1 MDQQQPSHI
10 GIGIKRGGLAA
21 RMQRPRDDAELDDS
35 GAPPEGR
42 RCGGCGASSP
52 ASAVTCIVCGL
63 SLAGP
68 FTYKVLGTTMPALEV
83 ALEPGQSVY
92 AQTGRLGWMTES
104 VQMSTVLA
112 ASPWAMLGR
121 VASGMTPLVAQF
133 SAPTESGVV
142 ALTCRLPGHILPLE
156 VGGDRSYILQS
167 GAFLA
172 AQDSVTVS
180 AYFNR
185 NLGAAF
191 FGGEGFILQRLY
203 GAGMA
208 FAQIDGEL
216 VQRELAPMEALLV
229 DPGSIAVFES
239 SVGFSL
245 RMVKGISNILFNEG
259 LFLAELRGPG
269 IVWLQTMPF
278 SNLVGTIAA
287 HLPAVRGGGNTSAQA
302 QVAGSIGNI
311 LGGVL
316 GGS

>member
-1 MDQQQPSHI
+1 M
-10 GIGIKRGGLAA
+10 G
-21 RMQRPRDDAELDDS
+21 RPRGETGLDDS
-35 GAPPEGR
+35 GVPLDGR
-42 RCGGCGASSP
+42 QCSGCGASSP
-52 ASAVTCIVCGL
+52 AASPTCIVCGL

-68 FTYKVLGTTMPALEV
+68 FVYKIIGTTMPALEI

-121 VASGMTPLVAQF
+121 VVSGMTPLVAQF
-133 SAPTESGVV
+133 AATLEPGVV
-142 ALTCRLPGHILPLE
+142 ALTCRLPGHILPLD
-156 VGGDRSYILQS
+156 VALDRSYILQS
-167 GAFLA
+167 GAFMA

-180 AYFNR
+180 PYFNR

-191 FGGEGFILQRLY
+191 FGGEGFILQRLH

-216 VQRELAPMEALLV
+216 VQRELAPMEVLLV
-229 DPGSIAVFES
+229 DPGSVAVFES

-245 RMVKGISNILFNEG
+245 RLVKGISNILFNEG

-269 IVWLQTMPF
+269 TIWLQTMPF
-278 SNLVGTIAA
+278 SNLVGSIAA
-287 HLPAVRGGGNTSAQA
+287 QLPTLRGGGSPQT

-311 LGGVL
+311 IGGVL
-316 GGS
+316 GG